1 MRDGRTSNGSVSW
14 MMIFRRACVLAECV
28 FACLA
33 LSPSRAAVPF
43 EQPLNLVEF
52 APGLRQVAVPGDGS
66 ALPSAEPRPNRPSS
80 APAPSVRPPLPPGH
94 PSIEAGGLD
103 DLFQKLHDAP
113 SEDDAKPIDALIQS
127 RMMRSGS
134 ATVDLL
140 MDRALVAVQ
149 ADNKALAF
157 DILDSVIAL
166 KPEYAEGWNK
176 RATLYFL
183 SHDYGK
189 AISDVEMV
197 LRLQPRHYRALIGLA
212 GMLNELGD
220 KTHALAALK
229 RVLAI
234 YPTNAEVAKD
244 IMDLET
250 AIGGQSL

>member
-1 MRDGRTSNGSVSW
+1 
-14 MMIFRRACVLAECV
+14 
-28 FACLA
+28 
-33 LSPSRAAVPF
+33 
-43 EQPLNLVEF
+43 
-52 APGLRQVAVPGDGS
+52 
-66 ALPSAEPRPNRPSS
+66 
-80 APAPSVRPPLPPGH
+80 LPPGH
-94 PSIEAGGLD
+94 PSIETGGLD
-103 DLFQKLHDAP
+103 DLFLQLHDAR
-113 SEDDAKPIDALIQS
+113 SEDDAKPIDALIQA

-134 ATVDLL
+134 ATIDLL

-166 KPEYAEGWNK
+166 KPDYAEGWNK

-229 RVLAI
+229 RVLTI
-234 YPTNAEVAKD
+234 YPTNSDVAKD
-244 IMDLET
+244 VTDLEA